1 MASIALPLQETFES
15 EGLLSRA
22 LEPESPSLLEGP
34 AGYLFYFY
42 LFVFLTNDLGDH
54 GAVS

>member
-22 LEPESPSLLEGP
+22 LEPTSLLEGP